1 LSDLRSSSRQGQT
14 FFILP
19 AVSVE
24 SSKVIDLKTFV
35 PRGGIDP
42 VYFDPPV
49 LPLSVAVESL
59 PVIGVAMAK
68 ASVAGIGRLTPQPA

>member
-1 LSDLRSSSRQGQT
+1 
-14 FFILP
+14 
-19 AVSVE
+19 
-24 SSKVIDLKTFV
+24 VIDLKTFV

-68 ASVAGIGRLTPQPA
+68 ARVAGIGRLTPQPA